1 MIMIQKSSTKYQ
13 QIHYLIS
20 DLSQSCINCVISKRI
35 NTQDQWKKNS
45 VSSNRTT
52 HNFDKGSKEIQWI
65 NSHFKKQCW
74 NNGHL
79 IKLQTFTSLFFNV
92 PFSIPW
98 SNSEY
103 YITFS
108 CHISYGLWQSFLYFM
123 TLTTL
128 RNTRQI
134 LFRMP
139 FNLDFV

>member
-65 NSHFKKQCW
+65 NSHFRKQCW
-74 NNGHL
+74 SNWRYRGKR
-79 IKLQTFTSLFFNV
+79 IK
-92 PFSIPW
+92 PKSIPLLKDACFCYFCYCC
-98 SNSEY
+98 SN
-103 YITFS
+103 I
-108 CHISYGLWQSFLYFM
+108 ISLNTVFLVSH
-123 TLTTL
+123 
-128 RNTRQI
+128 Q
-134 LFRMP
+134 
-139 FNLDFV
+139 LDKKAQLP